1 MNLNLFMMMKEYIN
15 KRRTQ
20 YITTSVLF
28 FKVVQNVNVSWIFL
42 GGLCVSLNNEVGGYP
57 VGGGG
62 V

>member
-1 MNLNLFMMMKEYIN
+1 MMMKEYIN

-42 GGLCVSLNNEVGGYP
+42 GGLCVSLNNEVGGDP